1 MHLTGRSG
9 RGRTYRTSK
18 YAGRGKKPISTFFF
32 DARNFQINFF
42 TLFLCFCPQKKRENL
57 FLKRFFL

>member
-9 RGRTYRTSK
+9 RGRIYRTSK

-42 TLFLCFCPQKKRENL
+42 TLFL
-57 FLKRFFL
+57 

>member
-18 YAGRGKKPISTFFF
+18 YAEKGKMPVCTFFF

-42 TLFLCFCPQKKRENL
+42 TLFL
-57 FLKRFFL
+57 

>member
-9 RGRTYRTSK
+9 RERIYRTSK
-18 YAGRGKKPISTFFF
+18 YAENGKKPISTFFF

-42 TLFLCFCPQKKRENL
+42 TLFL
-57 FLKRFFL
+57 